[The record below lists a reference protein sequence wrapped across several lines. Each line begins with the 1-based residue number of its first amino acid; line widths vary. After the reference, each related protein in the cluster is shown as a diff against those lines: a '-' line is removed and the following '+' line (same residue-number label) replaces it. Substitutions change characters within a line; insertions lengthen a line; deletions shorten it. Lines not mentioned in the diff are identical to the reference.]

1 MRSFRGQA
9 TIREIFD
16 RRKEHGMEWR
26 WRRRRIRMEE
36 EDEAGCC
43 ARHGTLASGLESWAP
58 RARRCI
64 ASFTSQ
70 PLFYP
75 FFFHLSSPYFF
86 LSLSLFLSLSPSFL
100 SSARRSW
107 KRRRRD
113 YSVAKWQ
120 PSRLVSSPPLF
131 STLRR
136 IPHRCFSVIS
146 SDFAK
151 V

>member
-1 MRSFRGQA
+1 
-9 TIREIFD
+9 
-16 RRKEHGMEWR
+16 
-26 WRRRRIRMEE
+26 MEE

-86 LSLSLFLSLSPSFL
+86 LSLPLFFSLSPSFL
-100 SSARRSW
+100 SSALGNDAEEITVLRS
-107 KRRRRD
+107 D
-113 YSVAKWQ
+113 
-120 PSRLVSSPPLF
+120 SP
-131 STLRR
+131 
-136 IPHRCFSVIS
+136 V
-146 SDFAK
+146 D
-151 V
+151 

>member
-1 MRSFRGQA
+1 
-9 TIREIFD
+9 
-16 RRKEHGMEWR
+16 
-26 WRRRRIRMEE
+26 MEE

-86 LSLSLFLSLSPSFL
+86 LSLSLFLSLSFFSLECTPL
-100 SSARRSW
+100 LETTP
-107 KRRRRD
+107 KRLQCCEVTAQSI
-113 YSVAKWQ
+113 SVL
-120 PSRLVSSPPLF
+120 PTPLF
-131 STLRR
+131 DVTTYSTSVFFCHIQRFREGLRSKVDT
-136 IPHRCFSVIS
+136 IEGGGLLLESVRR
-146 SDFAK
+146 
-151 V
+151 